1 MSNSCVDLIQH
12 SDNAAAE
19 KRYQLQHFQF
29 AMTISKRSKH
39 YLTGIS
45 PTMKQYL
52 GLRGKQLSRAALLL
66 VVSPAFLCYGYNQ
79 AVLGGVLTLDSFVEA
94 FPAMDTVHTEG
105 HQQTKNANIQG
116 TIVALYLVGGIFGAL
131 SCTQLGDKIGRRG
144 VILIS
149 SAITLVGAILMAS
162 SYSLAQFIVARLVL
176 GLGVGGTTATVV
188 SLHYSSPR
196 SLLTTSSQSG
206 MQNCANP
213 RDVEL
218 KWSQLASSSEQES
231 PSPSGSTWPHPSLA
245 APLLGDYH

>member
-1 MSNSCVDLIQH
+1 
-12 SDNAAAE
+12 
-19 KRYQLQHFQF
+19 
-29 AMTISKRSKH
+29 
-39 YLTGIS
+39 
-45 PTMKQYL
+45 MKQYL
-52 GLRGKQLSRAALLL
+52 GLRGKQLSRAALFL

-105 HQQTKNANIQG
+105 QQQTKNANIQG

-149 SAITLVGAILMAS
+149 SGITLIGAILMAS

-188 SLHYSSPR
+188 SLQLIHLNPSTKCLDWAHVR
-196 SLLTTSSQSG
+196 SLVMLPCLS
-206 MQNCANP
+206 AN
-213 RDVEL
+213 
-218 KWSQLASSSEQES
+218 
-231 PSPSGSTWPHPSLA
+231 SLNWN
-245 APLLGDYH
+245 LQH